1 MLVLDCEGSIQ
12 MLIDVQNVK
21 KKAAIISGKDS
32 RCYGE
37 IRSFRCRLS
46 FKRCLSLDFNGFL
59 CGLEQEWAK
68 ISC

>member
-32 RCYGE
+32 
-37 IRSFRCRLS
+37 SNL
-46 FKRCLSLDFNGFL
+46 L
-59 CGLEQEWAK
+59 
-68 ISC
+68 